1 MQFGT
6 GTNRCYTNLNITCSL
21 AAATGTPVTS
31 GSVFPVGTSTVICNA
46 SDTADHRTNCSFRVI
61 VTRDSESPQFRCP
74 RDIVYL
80 CGTSGTN
87 VFYNVTA
94 TDNTDPAP
102 VVSCVLLSGSFFPP
116 GTNNVMCEA
125 RDSCGNVGPCS
136 FSWNLNPPTT
146 FTLDLAALP
155 GGMNLLADLN
165 ANHRLEF
172 AVGTETM
179 VDYARLEVTY
189 CGPQSTLSGVPY
201 SLNNVRSI
209 HQGGGISWRTI
220 NSNGPPPTIA
230 LDVGQADG
238 PLLAAA
244 QTWLSRSA
252 GLGADSGGVGRRQW
266 RAGGSEPVDGRI
278 VVWSYRRRAMD
289 RQPRPGQETEPA
301 HSCAAHCPG
310 EFEPARLGH
319 WRAPSPACL

>member
-46 SDTADHRTNCSFRVI
+46 SDTAGHRTNCSFRVI
-61 VTRDSESPQFRCP
+61 VTHDRESPQFRCP

-87 VFYNVTA
+87 N
-94 TDNTDPAP
+94 
-102 VVSCVLLSGSFFPP
+102 L
-116 GTNNVMCEA
+116 MCEA
-125 RDSCGNVGPCS
+125 RGSCGNVGPCS

-155 GGMNLLADLN
+155 GGMNLLAELN

-244 QTWLSRSA
+244 QTWLSWSA

-266 RAGGSEPVDGRI
+266 RAGGSEPVAGRI

-310 EFEPARLGH
+310 EFEPARLGY